1 LILRHLLSILLL
13 PVTVTV
19 VVPALLLGDPP
30 GGASLPG
37 RAAGVLVGV
46 LGLLLVG
53 STIRQFAT
61 RGHGTLAPWDPPEKL
76 VVSGIYRRVRNPM
89 ITGVVLLL
97 CAESLFFRSLVL
109 AGWMAVVFALN
120 ALYIPW
126 VEEPGL
132 VRRFGAAYE
141 EYRAHVPR
149 WIPRLT
155 PWDPPHSSPRW
166 RIPGA

>member
-1 LILRHLLSILLL
+1 VILRHLLSILLL

-19 VVPALLLGDPP
+19 VVPTLLLGDPP
-30 GGASLPG
+30 RGASPWG
-37 RAAGVLVGV
+37 QAAGALVGV

-53 STIRQFAT
+53 GTIRQFAT

-76 VVSGIYRRVRNPM
+76 VISGVYRRVRNPM

-97 CAESLFFRSLVL
+97 CAESLFFGSLVL
-109 AGWMAVVFALN
+109 AGWTAAVFALN
-120 ALYIPW
+120 ALYIPL

-132 VRRFGAAYE
+132 VRRFGAPYE
-141 EYRAHVPR
+141 SYRAHVPR

-155 PWDPPHSSPRW
+155 PWDPAH
-166 RIPGA
+166 A